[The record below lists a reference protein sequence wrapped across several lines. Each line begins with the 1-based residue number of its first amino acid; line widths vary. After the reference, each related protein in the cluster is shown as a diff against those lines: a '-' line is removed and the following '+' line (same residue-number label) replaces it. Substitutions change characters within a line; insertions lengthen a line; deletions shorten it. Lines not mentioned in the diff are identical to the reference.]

1 MIWLNFWQT
10 PWRRP
15 RRLFSARVSR
25 KFLTVAPPPPACL
38 VSSATMADL
47 SSGLRVGADRMEE
60 SLLSFST
67 MEPRLA
73 RALAVGSS
81 VDDLE
86 AAVYC

>member
-25 KFLTVAPPPPACL
+25 KFLTVAPLAPACL
-38 VSSATMADL
+38 VSSVTMALL
-47 SSGLRVGADRMEE
+47 SSVLRVGADRMEA
-60 SLLSFST
+60 SFLSFSK
-67 MEPRLA
+67 MAPRLA

-81 VDDLE
+81 VDDLL